1 MKLMTRDIHLVRTR
15 NFPKSNISE
24 NFAYVLNLNAKKQKK
39 KQKSQKCPK
48 LQI

>member
-24 NFAYVLNLNAKKQKK
+24 NFAYVLNLNAKKQ
-39 KQKSQKCPK
+39 
-48 LQI
+48 